1 MRSFATPWN
10 RRIAITAMMVA
21 AQGGVAAPQDD
32 AGGAAGAVMAVA
44 RPATAAASTPSP
56 LSTARSV
63 ERIIWLMPQID
74 ATPASSNSGSMP
86 RRVLTQTTVDLLISN
101 WGGSTQHELVM
112 ANIKRSLRM
121 LQSGEPACMLGM
133 LHTADRDAM
142 AWFADTHLVPPHH
155 LVVRVAMLDKVPR
168 NAAGEARLDQIWQE
182 RRLRGALV
190 QGRSYGPELD
200 EVIRRQP
207 PSALSTYV
215 TPDVGGNLLAMVG
228 LGRADYTFEYDFIVT
243 DHLAAGGSGAELVTL
258 PIEGH
263 TDPILSGV
271 ACPKNEWGQRVAARA
286 NEVLAQP
293 QARRLLK
300 DELLNRL
307 SPNARVRYGGRIEA
321 FYARPMPLLMSS
333 TSAGPAGAS
342 APGAG
347 TGGRERVSPRAPSP
361 PSPAPR

>member
-1 MRSFATPWN
+1 MRSLATAWI
-10 RRIAITAMMVA
+10 RRVAVIAMMVTV
-21 AQGGVAAPQDD
+21 QGGFTAPKD
-32 AGGAAGAVMAVA
+32 AAGTAAGTVLAVTPPAAMAVD
-44 RPATAAASTPSP
+44 
-56 LSTARSV
+56 
-63 ERIIWLMPQID
+63 RIIWLMPQID
-74 ATPASSNSGSMP
+74 ATPASSNGGPMP

-155 LVVRVAMLDKVPR
+155 LVVRAALLDKVPR

-200 EVIRRQP
+200 EVIRHQP

-243 DHLAAGGSGAELVTL
+243 DHLAAGGSGAELITL

-263 TDPILSGV
+263 ADPILSGV
-271 ACPKNEWGQRVAARA
+271 ACPKNDWGQRVATRA

-307 SPNARVRYGGRIEA
+307 SPNARTRYGARIEA

-333 TSAGPAGAS
+333 TSAGAAGAS
-342 APGAG
+342 AASGG
-347 TGGRERVSPRAPSP
+347 TSRERVNPRAPSP

>member
-1 MRSFATPWN
+1 MRSLAGP
-10 RRIAITAMMVA
+10 RIQQAALIAIIAMSGA
-21 AQGGVAAPQDD
+21 AQGGTAAPKD
-32 AGGAAGAVMAVA
+32 AGAAAAGVPLAVA
-44 RPATAAASTPSP
+44 PPAAAGSSP
-56 LSTARSV
+56 TRSA

-74 ATPASSNSGSMP
+74 ATPASSNAGPTP
-86 RRVLTQTTVDLLISN
+86 RRVLTQTTADVLISH
-101 WGGSTQHELVM
+101 WGGTTQHELVM

-155 LVVRVAMLDKVPR
+155 LVVRSSVLNQVPR

-200 EVIRRQP
+200 EVIRHQP

-228 LGRADYTFEYDFIVT
+228 MGRADYTFEYDFIVT
-243 DHLAAGGSGAELVTL
+243 DHLAAGGSTGDLVTV

-263 TDPILSGV
+263 ADPIVSGV
-271 ACPKNEWGQRVAARA
+271 ACPKNDWGQKVAIRA
-286 NEVLAQP
+286 NEVMALP
-293 QARRLLK
+293 QVRRVLK
-300 DELLNRL
+300 EELLSRL
-307 SPNARVRYGGRIEA
+307 SPNARARYGGRIEA
-321 FYARPMPLLMSS
+321 FYARPMPLLLASP
-333 TSAGPAGAS
+333 SAGSGAAS
-342 APGAG
+342 AATP
-347 TGGRERVSPRAPSP
+347 RERVSPRAPSP